1 MKQEASDL
9 IDKLKEYISVR
20 LDILKLTAADGVSNG
35 IAKAIVGSILLVL
48 SLFFILFL
56 SFAVGF
62 YISDRMDN
70 SYSGFFFVTLF
81 YLIVAVVVYLSKSK
95 IEKPIVNSVI
105 KSFLASKKEEKNE
118 GTN

>member
-9 IDKLKEYISVR
+9 VDKLKEYISVR

-35 IAKAIVGSILLVL
+35 IAKAVVGSVLLVL

-81 YLIVAVVVYLSKSK
+81 YLIVAVIVFLSRKS
-95 IEKPIVNSVI
+95 IEKPIINGVI
-105 KSFLASKKEEKNE
+105 KSFLATKPEDKNE
-118 GTN
+118 IPS

>member
-9 IDKLKEYISVR
+9 VDKLKEYIQVR
-20 LDILKLTAADGVSNG
+20 LDILKLTATDGISNG
-35 IAKAIVGSILLVL
+35 IAKAVVGSILLVL

-56 SFAVGF
+56 SFSVGF

-81 YLIVAVVVYLSKSK
+81 YLLVAVIVFLSRKS
-95 IEKPIVNSVI
+95 IEKPIVDGII
-105 KSFLASKKEEKNE
+105 KSFLATKPDEKNE
-118 GTN
+118 NPS